1 MRLEVTRIAQ
11 NGNIVRRTLD
21 TTGRADA
28 GRWESL
34 LSQVPASP
42 PPYRPAPG
50 DTVYQIG
57 VDEGNF
63 MVTEDDLTG
72 GLQDLVMAVLAEGD
86 EL

>member
-11 NGNIVRRTLD
+11 NGNIRRRTLD

-34 LSQVPASP
+34 ISQVPAPP
-42 PPYRPAPG
+42 PPYRPTPG
-50 DTVYQIG
+50 DTIYQIG
-57 VDEGNF
+57 VDDGNF
-63 MVTEDDLTG
+63 MVTEHDLTA

-86 EL
+86 EI